1 MAKMD
6 EGRFQSCIGD
16 TPEQIA
22 MCMNCTLEECIDC
35 LSANHAAV
43 KDVSDCFDI
52 VEDLKQRKKKL
63 TKVELKVLRAYPDAK
78 NDYELSKMI
87 GSAQSTACTVRKKLG
102 LPVIKWTTEDM
113 RKRLVEIWM
122 KS

>member
-35 LSANHAAV
+35 
-43 KDVSDCFDI
+43 FDI
-52 VEDLKQRKKKL
+52 VEDLKQKKKKL